1 MFMNTQMESII
12 LPQNSS
18 VLSAWSNPD
27 ALKELAET
35 VPPSLRL
42 VCSSWS
48 SALKNS
54 TFSVGV
60 LNMLSQFVYNKLLI
74 WVEIMSLIGKYDEI
88 EPALMHVTNWISVSF
103 SFLFLFL
110 RNQSY
115 IVETKLLA
123 G

>member
-18 VLSAWSNPD
+18 VLSAWNNPD

-35 VPPSLRL
+35 VPLSLRL

-88 EPALMHVTNWISVSF
+88 EPALMHVTNWILVRF